1 MRKKRVQRKNS
12 DEIVSNNNHIKQEL
26 ISINDSSTETINDEL
41 LKRLSQGKIKLKE
54 LLFFFHLEFYF
65 FRFCLS

>member
-26 ISINDSSTETINDEL
+26 ISISDASTETINDEL
-41 LKRLSQGKIKLKE
+41 LKRLSQGKKKI
-54 LLFFFHLEFYF
+54 FFF
-65 FRFCLS
+65 

>member
-41 LKRLSQGKIKLKE
+41 LKRLSQGKKKNFFFLKN
-54 LLFFFHLEFYF
+54 LFFL
-65 FRFCLS
+65 